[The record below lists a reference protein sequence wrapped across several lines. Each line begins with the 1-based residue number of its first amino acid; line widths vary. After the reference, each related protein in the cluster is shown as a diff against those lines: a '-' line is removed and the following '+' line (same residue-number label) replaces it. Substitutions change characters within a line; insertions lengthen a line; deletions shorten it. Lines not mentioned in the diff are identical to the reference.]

1 MKILVDHHVYTHGPG
16 IVRMLSFENLAEKG
30 RAEAVKQAEKLCES
44 EAFDVLAEQHRG
56 TALSIVAIIAGRG
69 DAPDRA
75 MVQCSKCG
83 ETFEFRGD
91 GGWHLVEEVTARA
104 PAHALEPKVAAI
116 A

>member
-1 MKILVDHHVYTHGPG
+1 M
-16 IVRMLSFENLAEKG
+16 
-30 RAEAVKQAEKLCES
+30 KQAEKLCES
-44 EAFDVLAEQHRG
+44 QAFDVLAEQHRG

-83 ETFEFRGD
+83 ETFEFRSD
-91 GGWHLVEEVTARA
+91 GGWHLVEEVSARGLS
-104 PAHALEPKVAAI
+104 HALEPKAVAI